1 MTRTA
6 QKLLTRPEVA
16 RPALFAFYPPFFY
29 PPLQFLFS
37 NFSENVWSSTPFLFV
52 WCVLR
57 LGSLLIKGGE
67 GSWSVGTPVQGHRPG
82 SWNFQ
87 LSWSSP
93 QGLVQG
99 QSFVPS
105 MTVTLDD

>member
-6 QKLLTRPEVA
+6 QKLLTGPEVA
-16 RPALFAFYPPFFY
+16 RPDLFAFYPPFF
-29 PPLQFLFS
+29 PPLLFLFS

-67 GSWSVGTPVQGHRPG
+67 GNGGFVESWRVGTPVQGHRPG
-82 SWNFQ
+82 SWDFQ

-93 QGLVQG
+93 QALCAFGDRYFG
-99 QSFVPS
+99 
-105 MTVTLDD
+105 